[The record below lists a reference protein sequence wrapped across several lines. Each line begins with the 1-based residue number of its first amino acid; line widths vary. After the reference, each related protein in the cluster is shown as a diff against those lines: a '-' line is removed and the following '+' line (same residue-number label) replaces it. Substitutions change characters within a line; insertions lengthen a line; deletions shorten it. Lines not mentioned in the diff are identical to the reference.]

1 MKPKFHAGPYE
12 QIVNDIANYAHYANF
27 SLCCFALIINLL
39 HLIVLT
45 RKSMRTTSTNVI
57 LIGIAFSDIC
67 AMSATVYKHF
77 EMVDVENPECL
88 TSNKLWKIY
97 LNMNVW
103 ALQYHFRRCSS
114 WLGVLLASV
123 RYVILKSLTDRSKFA
138 KPKVGWKLFIV
149 VQCVSATL
157 SLVYQLRFQV
167 LEDRTI
173 PLPISCAEFQDIN
186 NASKYTLSL
195 IPLFQNNN
203 QLVLRLFYL
212 VNGLVTRDLPCGAFP
227 ILTFFL
233 LRELRK
239 TKKLD
244 KVSHRS
250 NTIDRSE
257 ARHKTTKCI
266 VFMTNA
272 YFIAEA
278 PMGIIS
284 LVKVFF
290 NTDDR
295 VYLIS
300 VDLVIYFTLLLTIN
314 SICHSV
320 ICFMMSTQY
329 RKTIWKMFGIR
340 KKKINEAIFFRNR
353 VSLE

>member
-77 EMVDVENPECL
+77 EMVDVENPEC
-88 TSNKLWKIY
+88 
-97 LNMNVW
+97 
-103 ALQYHFRRCSS
+103 
-114 WLGVLLASV
+114 
-123 RYVILKSLTDRSKFA
+123 
-138 KPKVGWKLFIV
+138 
-149 VQCVSATL
+149 
-157 SLVYQLRFQV
+157 
-167 LEDRTI
+167 
-173 PLPISCAEFQDIN
+173 CAEFQDIN